1 MALYAIGDLHLSLTA
16 DKPMEV
22 FGPAWE
28 NYTERIGDALSR
40 LTAGDVLVLAG
51 GTSCGGGL
59 PLSGPVPLQKVSGE
73 GEPRLLV
80 VHGVQNEELLHGEG
94 PYHPGLSP

>member
-51 GTSCGGGL
+51 KGHETY
-59 PLSGPVPLQKVSGE
+59 QE
-73 GEPRLLV
+73 ID
-80 VHGVQNEELLHGEG
+80 GVQHHLDEREEVAAYFQE
-94 PYHPGLSP
+94 PGNR

>member
-51 GTSCGGGL
+51 GHFLGHR
-59 PLSGPVPLQKVSGE
+59 PE
-73 GEPRLLV
+73 
-80 VHGVQNEELLHGEG
+80 
-94 PYHPGLSP
+94 

>member
-40 LTAGDVLVLAG
+40 LTAGSKHRRCAPG
-51 GTSCGGGL
+51 NS
-59 PLSGPVPLQKVSGE
+59 
-73 GEPRLLV
+73 PRR
-80 VHGVQNEELLHGEG
+80 GRT
-94 PYHPGLSP
+94 PP